1 MSKEYEGQDPIA
13 IAQQAERD
21 LNSTASKQGSGL
33 APDVTKSN
41 STKASDSSTVD
52 GSKGRWLTELLA
64 IDSGINEAAVNK
76 FPGATVQVGGQGAG
90 NNREIPVEE
99 GGDVLKS
106 GQTTKAS
113 DFEGRGGPEDKAWE
127 ANEVRGGDDDV
138 AGNVRQGGE
147 TRRP

>member
-21 LNSTASKQGSGL
+21 LNSTAAKEGSGL

-41 STKASDSSTVD
+41 STKASDST
-52 GSKGRWLTELLA
+52 
-64 IDSGINEAAVNK
+64 IDSGINSAAVNK
-76 FPGATVQVGGQGAG
+76 FPGATVQIGGQGAG